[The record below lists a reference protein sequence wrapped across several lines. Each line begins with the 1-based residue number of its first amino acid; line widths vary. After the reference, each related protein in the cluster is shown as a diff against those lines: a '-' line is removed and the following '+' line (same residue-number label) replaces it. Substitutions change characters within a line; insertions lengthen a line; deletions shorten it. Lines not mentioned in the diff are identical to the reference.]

1 MGWLK
6 KAVGKVVNVAS
17 QVATGGLLKLDKNGL
32 SAGVLADPVSQVA
45 TGGLL
50 KLDKNGLSTGVSA
63 DLALKGISTITGARA
78 MEKSMLAQ
86 ADQQRAEQARSSLI
100 SDALANAESNTET
113 GKVNFRK
120 KRSTN
125 KISNS
130 AGLGGVSQAD
140 STGVQS

>member
-6 KAVGKVVNVAS
+6 KTFNKVTNVAS
-17 QVATGGLLKLDKNGL
+17 KVVGG
-32 SAGVLADPVSQVA
+32 VSQVA

-50 KLDKNGLSTGVSA
+50 KLDKTGISTGVSA
-63 DLALKGISTITGARA
+63 DLALKGVATVTGARA
-78 MEKSMLAQ
+78 MEKSMNAQ

-130 AGLGGVSQAD
+130 AGLGGVAQAD

>member
-6 KAVGKVVNVAS
+6 KAFNKVTNVAS
-17 QVATGGLLKLDKNGL
+17 KVVGG
-32 SAGVLADPVSQVA
+32 VSQVA

-50 KLDKNGLSTGVSA
+50 KLDKTGISTGVSA
-63 DLALKGISTITGARA
+63 DLALKGVATVTGARA